1 MRNARV
7 TKRVQEDT
15 SRTNAFETVHDEP
28 PILLGNNAGANPGRI
43 PAFMRKIASRP
54 SSARGAPSVLANA
67 RGLNTKAILGRKIR
81 RPSGYP

>member
-28 PILLGNNAGANPGRI
+28 PILLGNNAGANPGESLLSCEKSHLGL
-43 PAFMRKIASRP
+43 PPLAARP
-54 SSARGAPSVLANA
+54 L
-67 RGLNTKAILGRKIR
+67 
-81 RPSGYP
+81 Y